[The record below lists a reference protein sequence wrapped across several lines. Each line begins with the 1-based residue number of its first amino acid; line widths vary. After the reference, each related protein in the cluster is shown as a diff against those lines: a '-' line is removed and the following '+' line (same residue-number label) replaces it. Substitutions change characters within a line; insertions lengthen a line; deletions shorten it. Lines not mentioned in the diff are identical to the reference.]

1 MKTLGTLITIFAM
14 ILLAGF
20 AGFEDA
26 DIKAFAVRIVFAA
39 LLVLVGCFFT
49 MIGGRHDTDRR
60 RR

>member
-1 MKTLGTLITIFAM
+1 MKTLGTLLTIFAM

-39 LLVLVGCFFT
+39 LLVLAGCFLT
-49 MIGGRHDTDRR
+49 MIGGCHADRKR
-60 RR
+60 R